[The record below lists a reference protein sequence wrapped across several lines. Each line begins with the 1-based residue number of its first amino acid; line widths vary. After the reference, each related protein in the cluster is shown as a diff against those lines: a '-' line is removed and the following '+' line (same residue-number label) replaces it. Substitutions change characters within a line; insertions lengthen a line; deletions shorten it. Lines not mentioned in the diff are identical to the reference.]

1 MFLYTI
7 HIVLLNSFLLDEL
20 KDCMSLQNDNKKI
33 PVLLA
38 TEKEV
43 IDLILKYS
51 QLDAIV
57 DKEIGSLIHK
67 AAAEDNELLA
77 KALVEKKIDLQV
89 VNSKGFSPLKIA
101 SKRGN
106 INVVRVLLT
115 GGADPNFIGRKL
127 PGFSALNNAVQFGQ
141 LGCSK
146 LLIEFGANLVHKDM
160 TNTALHS
167 ASYGGHPDV
176 VEYLIREVGMDVNQR
191 NNANRTPL
199 FQSITQGHYSV
210 AKVLLG
216 LGADPNV
223 ALNDDNETLVHIAV
237 REGAKEILT
246 MLLEAKA
253 RPDEPLT
260 NGITPLM
267 LAVQD
272 DRDDYIPL
280 IMAHGITLAKKD
292 AEGDTIL
299 HHIARNDSCASAKYL
314 LKRIGA
320 MKGITQE
327 FQLYKNKN
335 EAGKTP
341 YDLAIECQSENV
353 LSIFIRHAPKNYFKD
368 YPNHLH
374 RFYDQKLH
382 DTLKKVI
389 SGLVKVDTE
398 NGRLKVKILFNLIL
412 NQNFVFLANFK

>member
-1 MFLYTI
+1 ML
-7 HIVLLNSFLLDEL
+7 
-20 KDCMSLQNDNKKI
+20 LQNDNKKI

-38 TEKEV
+38 SDKQV
-43 IDLILKYS
+43 IDIILKYF
-51 QLDAIV
+51 QLDAVV

-67 AAAEDNELLA
+67 AAADDNALLA
-77 KALVEKKIDLQV
+77 QALIEKNIDLEV

-106 INVVRVLLT
+106 INVVRVLLN
-115 GGADPNFIGRKL
+115 GRADPNFIGKKV

-141 LGCSK
+141 LGCAK
-146 LLIEFGANLVHKDM
+146 LLIDYGANLVHKDM

-176 VEYLIREVGMDVNQR
+176 VEFLIRDVGMNVNQR

-199 FQSITQGHYSV
+199 YQSITQGHYSV

-223 ALNDDNETLVHIAV
+223 TINDDNETLVHIAV
-237 REGAKEILT
+237 REGSKEILT

-253 RPDEPLT
+253 RPDEALKDGT
-260 NGITPLM
+260 TPLM

-292 AEGDTIL
+292 AGGDTIL
-299 HHIARNDSCASAKYL
+299 HHIAKNDSCASAKYL
-314 LKRIGA
+314 LKRIGS

-327 FQLYKNKN
+327 FQLFKNKN
-335 EAGKTP
+335 DASKTP
-341 YDLAIECQSENV
+341 YDLAIECRSENV
-353 LSIFIRHAPKNYFKD
+353 LNIFIRHAPKDYFKNNS
-368 YPNHLH
+368 PQLH
-374 RFYDQKLH
+374 RFYEQKLY
-382 DTLKKVI
+382 DTLKNVI

-398 NGRLKVKILFNLIL
+398 NGRLS
-412 NQNFVFLANFK
+412 

>member
-1 MFLYTI
+1 ML
-7 HIVLLNSFLLDEL
+7 
-20 KDCMSLQNDNKKI
+20 LQNDNKKI
-33 PVLLA
+33 PVLLT

-43 IDLILKYS
+43 VDLLLKYS
-51 QLDAIV
+51 QLDAVV
-57 DKEIGSLIHK
+57 DKEVGSLIHK
-67 AAAEDNELLA
+67 AAAENNQLLA
-77 KALVEKKIDLQV
+77 QALVEKNVELQV

-106 INVVRVLLT
+106 VDVVRVLLN
-115 GGADPNFIGRKL
+115 GGADPNYIGRKV

-141 LGCSK
+141 LGCAK
-146 LLIEFGANLVHKDM
+146 LLIEFGANLVHRDM

-176 VEYLIREVGMDVNQR
+176 VEFLIREVGMDVNQR

-199 FQSITQGHYSV
+199 FQSITQGHYPV

-223 ALNDDNETLVHIAV
+223 ILNDDETLVHIAV

-253 RPDEPLT
+253 RPDEPLK

-267 LAVQD
+267 LAVQN

-292 AEGDTIL
+292 SEGDTVM

-327 FQLYKNKN
+327 FQLFRNKN

-353 LSIFIRHAPKNYFKD
+353 LNIFIRHAPKNYFKD
-368 YPNHLH
+368 FPEHVH
-374 RFYDQKLH
+374 RFYDQKLY

-389 SGLVKVDTE
+389 AGLVKVDSE
-398 NGRLKVKILFNLIL
+398 NGRLI
-412 NQNFVFLANFK
+412 